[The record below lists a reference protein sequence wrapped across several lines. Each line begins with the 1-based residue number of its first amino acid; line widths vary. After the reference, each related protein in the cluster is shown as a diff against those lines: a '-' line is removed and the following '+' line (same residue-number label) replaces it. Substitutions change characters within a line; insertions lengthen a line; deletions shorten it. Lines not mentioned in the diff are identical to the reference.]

1 MKQSRIKRVAVL
13 GMAVMT
19 ILGAMPSESAWAQS
33 STRTQG
39 TQTRTQGTQSQP
51 RQTRQAVPRQFL
63 KTAVFAGG
71 CFWCMEPPFEK
82 LKGVQSVE
90 AGYTGGFVRNPTYE
104 QVSRTETG
112 HLEAMRV
119 TYDSRLLTY
128 DDLLQVFWRNIDPTD
143 PGGQFA
149 DKGSSYRTAIF
160 VANKQERVVAEKS
173 KNALA
178 ASGRFRRPIVTAIRD
193 ASVFYPAEAY
203 HQDYYK
209 KNPNRYKSYKVGSGR
224 EQFINQTWG
233 AEKTY
238 VPPRRK
244 AKSTAPVV
252 KVYRRPP
259 ETEIRRKLNAMQYK
273 VTQQDGTENAFQNEY
288 WNNSRVG
295 IYVDVV
301 TGEPLFSSKDKF
313 KSGTGW
319 PSFTRPLVNG
329 HIVQRTDYKLGTP
342 RTEVRSKYGNSHL
355 GHVFPDGPQPTGLR
369 YCINS
374 AALRF
379 VPAERLKAE
388 GYSEFVGR

>member
-1 MKQSRIKRVAVL
+1 MS
-13 GMAVMT
+13 VMCIMT
-19 ILGAMPSESAWAQS
+19 VMGGLSSESAQAQS
-33 STRTQG
+33 STRTQ
-39 TQTRTQGTQSQP
+39 TTQGQVSSGQI
-51 RQTRQAVPRQFL
+51 RQAVPRQYL
-63 KTAVFAGG
+63 KTAIFAGG

-90 AGYTGGFVRNPTYE
+90 AGYTGGFIRNPTYE
-104 QVSRTETG
+104 LVSRTETG

-143 PGGQFA
+143 ATGQFA

-160 VANKQERVVAEKS
+160 VANKQERAVAEKS

-178 ASGRFRRPIVTAIRD
+178 ASGRFRQPIVTAIRD

-209 KNPNRYKSYKVGSGR
+209 KNPYRYKNYKVGSGR

-233 AEKTY
+233 AEKNY
-238 VPPRRK
+238 VPPGRK
-244 AKSTAPVV
+244 VNSNVSVA
-252 KVYRRPP
+252 KVYRRPS
-259 ETEIRRKLNAMQYK
+259 ETEIRRKLNAMQYR
-273 VTQQDGTENAFQNEY
+273 VTQQDGTEPAFQNEY
-288 WNNSRVG
+288 WNNNRVG

-329 HIVQRTDYKLGTP
+329 NIVQRTDYKLRAP

-355 GHVFPDGPQPTGLR
+355 GHVFRDGPQPTGLR